1 MIVLPFILYFGKYDF
16 YIETEQIFLPIF
28 VPSRTKVINMI
39 YDIGLILYDNIQ
51 TQKLTRVWRF
61 LLPQS
66 IKNSD
71 YIITISESSMKD
83 IQTYLQ
89 TINVSKEVD
98 YIYCDST
105 LDNHNN
111 ADPLNTLQKFNIID
125 KYFLFLG
132 TLEPRKNPLNTVKA
146 FQEFKKS
153 HSDNPIK
160 LVFAGRKGWLYDDVI
175 DYIEYNSLHSEI
187 IFTGYI
193 SDEEKYVLLKN
204 AKAFVFLSIYEG
216 FGIPPLEALKL
227 GTPCLLSDI
236 PVFHELFEGNAFY
249 VPYDNVETIAQ
260 RMNDI
265 LNHPPQIDP
274 KLFDK
279 FSWDKSAEKLI
290 QFMKDKMES

>member
-1 MIVLPFILYFGKYDF
+1 
-16 YIETEQIFLPIF
+16 
-28 VPSRTKVINMI
+28 
-39 YDIGLILYDNIQ
+39 
-51 TQKLTRVWRF
+51 
-61 LLPQS
+61 
-66 IKNSD
+66 
-71 YIITISESSMKD
+71 MKD